1 MDAGL
6 TEDTEDRIMEVT
18 PPTEVTVAATED
30 MARDLL
36 SLSPVMATLVT
47 AILAMGVMED
57 TEDMEPLTDPI
68 VDTDTIRRALAA
80 LKIFIL

>member
-1 MDAGL
+1 MDAGH

-18 PPTEVTVAATED
+18 RPTEVTVAATED

-57 TEDMEPLTDPI
+57 TEDMEVMLEAIMGDM
-68 VDTDTIRRALAA
+68 VSWN
-80 LKIFIL
+80 K